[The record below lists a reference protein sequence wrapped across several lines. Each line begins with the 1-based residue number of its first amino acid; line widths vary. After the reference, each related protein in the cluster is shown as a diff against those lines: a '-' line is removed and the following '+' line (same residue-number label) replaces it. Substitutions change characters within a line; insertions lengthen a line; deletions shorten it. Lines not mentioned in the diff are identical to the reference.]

1 MTRPLGVGLVGYGF
15 AGQIFHAP
23 LIAALPGLRLTA
35 IASSNPQ
42 RVAADWP
49 DLPVEAEPEA
59 LFARE
64 AIDLVVI
71 ATPNSSHY
79 PLAAAALAAGK
90 HVVVDKPFTVSL
102 SEAKALKAQ
111 AEASG
116 RSLAVFH
123 NRRWDADFLTLRTLI
138 REGTLGEIVYLESHF
153 DRYRPEV
160 RERWREQA
168 GPGSGIWY
176 DLGPHLL
183 DQALQLFGP
192 PEAIHAD
199 IVAQRQG
206 AVTDDYFHVQLLY
219 GARRVV
225 LHASMLVAA
234 PGPRFIVHG
243 TRGSYTKMGLDPQ
256 EEQLR
261 AGLRPQHAGW
271 GIDRR
276 DGTLTL
282 GQDGAAQTHALATV
296 PGNYPAFYT
305 AMRDAIHRRGTTPV
319 PADEAIAVMELIE
332 LGRQSA
338 ETGTTVAYVP

>member
-15 AGQIFHAP
+15 AGQTFHAP
-23 LIAALPGLRLTA
+23 LIAAVPGLRLAA

-59 LFARE
+59 LFARDE
-64 AIDLVVI
+64 IDLVVI

-102 SEAKALKAQ
+102 AEARALKVQ

-160 RERWREQA
+160 RERWREQV

-183 DQALQLFGP
+183 DQALQLFGSP
-192 PEAIHAD
+192 RAISAD
-199 IVAQRQG
+199 LLAQRRG
-206 AVTDDYFHVQLLY
+206 AVTDDYFHVQLHY
-219 GARRVV
+219 GALRVL

-243 TRGSYTKMGLDPQ
+243 TRGSYTKLGLDPQ

-261 AGLRPQHAGW
+261 AGLRPQNEGW
-271 GIDRR
+271 GVDSR
-276 DGTLTL
+276 DGSLTL
-282 GQDGAAQTHALATV
+282 WQDGRSQTRTLATV
-296 PGNYPAFYT
+296 PGNYPAFYS
-305 AMRDAIHRRGTTPV
+305 AMRDSINGIGPNPA
-319 PADEAIAVMELIE
+319 PADDAIAVMELIE
-332 LGRQSA
+332 LGFRSA
-338 ETGTTVAYVP
+338 EVGETVAL